1 LIFVDTSFWTAFR
14 DRRDDR
20 HGAAKRMLKSVAD
33 HELIT
38 TNNVR
43 GETWTLLRARAGHV
57 AAVLFL
63 DQLERS
69 QRLSVVR
76 VEEDQER
83 EALAWLRRHDEQ
95 PYSFV
100 DATSFAVMRAKHV
113 RSVLTF
119 DHDFVAAGFAL
130 VEA

>member
-1 LIFVDTSFWTAFR
+1 MIFVDTSFWTAFR

-20 HGAAKRMLKSVAD
+20 HGSATRRLKAVGE

-43 GETWTLLRARAGHV
+43 GETWTLLRARAGH
-57 AAVLFL
+57 AAAIDFL
-63 DQLERS
+63 DHLERS

-76 VEEDQER
+76 VDEELER
-83 EALAWLRRHDEQ
+83 DALAWLRRHDEL

-100 DATSFAVMRAKHV
+100 DATSFAVMRAKHI
-113 RSVLTF
+113 RSALTF
-119 DHDFVAAGFAL
+119 DDDFVAAGFTL
-130 VEA
+130 VEG